1 MIILSVGCSGGFRAE
16 PLKRENPREETVV
29 NMKLIRTAC
38 LLIAAVIVCSLSSCG
53 EQKKDAGVLLREA
66 KTNADA
72 ITSCTASIHN
82 TLEFTA
88 DAKKNRFQTGN
99 DIVYQAKPFALK
111 SVQTSLSSGI
121 ANSSTTYNITDADG
135 VWFYSQT
142 DGKWQKTSAGSIDP
156 TPFHQVDILRLLD
169 SVKGQSYVRETDL
182 DSGKAHKLEL
192 TFDSEVLRSTVEN
205 IVTAAGIGRGSN
217 TIVQA
222 LLDSAQD
229 IYGYCY
235 IDEKTGEIVQVE
247 LDATQEVNRIFQNID
262 GSNVKIEVT
271 KCVIDG
277 KIGNIGKAP
286 GVKLPPEA
294 AAAQTV
300 QAQG

>member
-1 MIILSVGCSGGFRAE
+1 
-16 PLKRENPREETVV
+16 
-29 NMKLIRTAC
+29 MKLIRTAC
-38 LLIAAVIVCSLSSCG
+38 LLIAAVAVLSLSSCG
-53 EQKKDAGVLLREA
+53 EQQDAGVLLREA
-66 KTNADA
+66 KTNAGA
-72 ITSCTASIHN
+72 ITSCTASIHD
-82 TLEFTA
+82 TLEFTV
-88 DAKKNRFQTGN
+88 DAKKNQFQTGN

-111 SVQTSLSSGI
+111 SVQTSLPGGT
-121 ANSSTTYNITDADG
+121 ADSSTTYNITDAGG
-135 VWFYSQT
+135 VWFYSRA
-142 DGKWQKTSAGSIDP
+142 GGNWQKTSAGSIDP
-156 TPFHQVDILRLLD
+156 TPFHQVDILRLFD
-169 SVKGQSYVRETDL
+169 SVKRQSYVRETDL

-205 IVTAAGIGRGSN
+205 IVTAAGIGKGSN

-286 GVKLPPEA
+286 GVELPPEA